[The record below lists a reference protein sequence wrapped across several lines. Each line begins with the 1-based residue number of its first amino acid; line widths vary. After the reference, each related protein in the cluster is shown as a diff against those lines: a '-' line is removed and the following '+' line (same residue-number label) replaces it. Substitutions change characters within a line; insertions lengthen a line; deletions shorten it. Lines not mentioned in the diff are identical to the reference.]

1 MYVPNLYLSD
11 LIDVFETKRALKTAF
26 MLLVQGVK
34 HTVVVPKEMTV
45 SLSYDIEGVGEE
57 YRVSKRGRGW
67 KFRGRK
73 SRF

>member
-1 MYVPNLYLSD
+1 
-11 LIDVFETKRALKTAF
+11 

-34 HTVVVPKEMTV
+34 HKVVVPKEMTV
-45 SLSYDIEGVGEE
+45 SLSCVTEGVGEE

-73 SRF
+73 SRFKKSGDGEEYQVVN